1 MLHMRGAEG
10 QADFDK
16 IKHNR
21 SRGRIFFLSFPNMT
35 VDKWDTA
42 TTLLKS
48 KDCSVTKRLDTGR
61 DRT

>member
-42 TTLLKS
+42 TTLLKVKIVLS
-48 KDCSVTKRLDTGR
+48 PNG
-61 DRT
+61 